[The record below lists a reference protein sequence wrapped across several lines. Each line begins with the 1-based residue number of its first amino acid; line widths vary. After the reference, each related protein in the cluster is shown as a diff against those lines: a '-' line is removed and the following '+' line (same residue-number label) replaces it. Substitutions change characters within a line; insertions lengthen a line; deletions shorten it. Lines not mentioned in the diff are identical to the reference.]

1 MRAAAIQALI
11 GQDDRCV
18 LFRQPRENVLDKRV
32 SGKLD
37 LFARCHVFAGN
48 DASGNFIFRSGIDI
62 RDAQLICIAHLALNF
77 VLA

>member
-1 MRAAAIQALI
+1 MAGRANMRATAIQALI
-11 GQDDRCV
+11 GLDDRAAV

-48 DASGNFIFRSGIDI
+48 DASGNFIF
-62 RDAQLICIAHLALNF
+62 AQE
-77 VLA
+77 